1 MSSWNS
7 ARLLGSALR
16 PRTIHLH
23 GVATAA
29 AMLTCLA
36 IVLDIC
42 PFTNHPGKAPSSD
55 AATRPAENA
64 AVPRQANESR
74 SLARSEV
81 DPGARP
87 AAAEQESPKRMAALL
102 PEVEVDARLAA
113 AEPEFPKRMAALIG
127 PWPFTLAL
135 AVTPAVAI
143 PVVAKDENDEE
154 KPAAHEPAE
163 PAADQAGEPSRD
175 AIVGVWAPGSCAA
188 RDFRDGMLPTI
199 ISTEGAWAGE
209 TFCLFS
215 KRKQTDAG
223 WSAVAKC
230 QNAAERWTSNVRL
243 TVSDNRLRWTS
254 RRGTQTYTRCAPD
267 VLMAEAR

>member
-1 MSSWNS
+1 VSSWNS

-42 PFTNHPGKAPSSD
+42 PFTNHPGKAPGSD

-87 AAAEQESPKRMAALL
+87 AAAEPESPKRMAAAR
-102 PEVEVDARLAA
+102 PEVELDARPAA
-113 AEPEFPKRMAALIG
+113 AEPEFPEWIG
-127 PWPFTLAL
+127 PSPFTLAL
-135 AVTPAVAI
+135 AATPAVAI
-143 PVVAKDENDEE
+143 PVVAKDENDEA
-154 KPAAHEPAE
+154 KPAAHE

-199 ISTEGAWAGE
+199 INAEGAWAGE

-223 WSAVAKC
+223 WSVVAKC